1 MRRRC
6 RRRRPGGGFGRG
18 GFSPARLWLA
28 RIVLGL
34 ALALFPAPGGG
45 LALAGEQQYE
55 HMSDSV
61 RAALHGRLGE
71 SHLPPPRWYFGAR
84 AEGEKWLTEMSA
96 RLRRILPGWSPY
108 RRDAGLR
115 RDLLKSVHYEATRA
129 GLDPQLVL
137 AVIHA
142 ESAFRK
148 YAISTAGARGLMQVM
163 PFWAELIG
171 DGNDN
176 LFDMRTNLR
185 YGSTILRHYLLDR
198 EKGDMFRAL
207 GRYNGSTGKAR
218 YPRIVYAKLDK
229 HWRY

>member
-1 MRRRC
+1 MREFC
-6 RRRRPGGGFGRG
+6 RRRVF
-18 GFSPARLWLA
+18 A
-28 RIVLGL
+28 VLLSAFLLTPSAHG
-34 ALALFPAPGGG
+34 
-45 LALAGEQQYE
+45 GEQQYE
-55 HMSDSV
+55 HMSDSM
-61 RAALHGRLGE
+61 RAALHGRLGV
-71 SHLPPPRWYFGAR
+71 SNAPPNPWYFGAGR
-84 AEGEKWLTEMSA
+84 GDEWLAEMSE
-96 RLRRILPGWSPY
+96 RLRRILPSWSPY
-108 RRDAGLR
+108 YQDEKSR

-163 PFWAELIG
+163 PFWVGLIG
-171 DGNDN
+171 DERDN

-185 YGSTILRHYLLDR
+185 YGATILRHYLWDR

-218 YPRIVYAKLDK
+218 YPRIVYRKLGEY
-229 HWRY
+229 WEY

>member
-1 MRRRC
+1 MRGFC
-6 RRRRPGGGFGRG
+6 RRRFSGG
-18 GFSPARLWLA
+18 SAPAFA
-28 RIVLGL
+28 AL
-34 ALALFPAPGGG
+34 ALALVLALLLHRP
-45 LALAGEQQYE
+45 ALAGEQQYE
-55 HMSDSV
+55 RLSDSM

-71 SHLPPPRWYFGAR
+71 SDLPPLRWYFGGAEGG
-84 AEGEKWLTEMSA
+84 AEGEVWLAEMSA
-96 RLRRILPGWSPY
+96 RLRRILPSWSPY
-108 RRDAGLR
+108 SLDASLR

-163 PFWAELIG
+163 PFWVDLIG
-171 DGNDN
+171 DKKDS
-176 LFDMRTNLR
+176 LFKMRTNLR
-185 YGSTILRHYLLDR
+185 YGTTILRHYLWDR

-207 GRYNGSTGKAR
+207 GRYNGSLGRAR
-218 YPRIVYAKLDK
+218 YPRLVYAKLDQ

>member
-1 MRRRC
+1 MRGFC
-6 RRRRPGGGFGRG
+6 RRRFSGG
-18 GFSPARLWLA
+18 SAPALA
-28 RIVLGL
+28 ALTL
-34 ALALFPAPGGG
+34 ALV
-45 LALAGEQQYE
+45 LALLLHRPVSAGEQQYE
-55 HMSDSV
+55 RLSDSM

-71 SHLPPPRWYFGAR
+71 SDLPPLRWYFGGAEGG
-84 AEGEKWLTEMSA
+84 AEGEVWLAEMSA
-96 RLRRILPGWSPY
+96 RLRRILPSWSPY
-108 RRDAGLR
+108 SLDASLR

-163 PFWAELIG
+163 PFWVDLIG
-171 DGNDN
+171 DKKDS
-176 LFDMRTNLR
+176 LFKMRTNLR
-185 YGSTILRHYLLDR
+185 YGTTILRHYLWDR

-207 GRYNGSTGKAR
+207 GRYNGSLGRAR
-218 YPRIVYAKLDK
+218 YPRLVYAKLDQ

>member
-1 MRRRC
+1 MPPMFSMRT
-6 RRRRPGGGFGRG
+6 
-18 GFSPARLWLA
+18 L
-28 RIVLGL
+28 IGL
-34 ALALFPAPGGG
+34 ALVPVLVLALRAAP
-45 LALAGEQQYE
+45 ALAGEQQYE

-71 SHLPPPRWYFGAR
+71 SHLPPPRWYFGAPQ
-84 AEGEKWLTEMSA
+84 AGEKWLAEMSS
-96 RLRRILPGWSPY
+96 RLRRILPKWSPY
-108 RRDAGLR
+108 RMDARLR
-115 RDLLKSVHYEATRA
+115 RDFLKSVHYEATRA

-163 PFWAELIG
+163 PFWVDLIG
-171 DGNDN
+171 DQRDN

-185 YGSTILRHYLLDR
+185 YGATILRHYLLDR
-198 EKGDMFRAL
+198 EKGDTFRAL